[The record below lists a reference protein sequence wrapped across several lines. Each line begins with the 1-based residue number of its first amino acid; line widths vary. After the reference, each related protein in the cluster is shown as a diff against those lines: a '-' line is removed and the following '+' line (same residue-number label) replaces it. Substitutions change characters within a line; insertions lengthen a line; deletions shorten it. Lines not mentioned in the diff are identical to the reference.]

1 MKAHTSL
8 KIGMALVAV
17 IILCVYGATSCKNSI
32 KEHDK
37 ENSVT
42 RTHSGNSVSEIEY
55 NGATYIIIET
65 HRGVGICPKVNQ

>member
-1 MKAHTSL
+1 MKPYTSL

-17 IILCVYGATSCKNSI
+17 VILCAYGATSCKKSMKNY
-32 KEHDK
+32 DK
-37 ENSVT
+37 KNNVT

-65 HRGVGICPKVNQ
+65 HNGVGICPKVNQ